1 MRNALNEE
9 RIMDEAQRIQEE
21 LVSIR
26 RDLHA
31 HPEIAFNEIRT
42 ARVVREKLEQ
52 LGIEVIPE
60 VGVTG
65 VIGILR
71 GGFPGKTILLR
82 ADMDCLAM
90 DEHNEVEYKS
100 QNEGMMHS
108 CGHDAHTAWLLGCAM
123 VLSKM
128 KDEIHGTVKFLFQPA
143 EESFGGASKMI
154 EDNAMENPK
163 VDAAVAAHVVPEL
176 PSGMIGLGVRTASA
190 AYFKITVKG
199 KGAGSGSPHCSI
211 DPIAIA
217 AHMYMGLQTVVSRK
231 TNPSEAVALSVCKFH
246 AGTAYNIIPEQ
257 AELIGTIRSQSSE
270 ATEKV
275 RKDMEDMIKGV
286 TAAHGGSYELE
297 YRHVCPPIIN
307 DTFLTD
313 LVGES
318 SSQLIGEDRVARL
331 DIQSMGGEDFAFFS
345 ERVPSTYF
353 VVGSM
358 NEEKG
363 LVNRPA
369 HSPTFDMDEDILH
382 ETSAVLAKIAI
393 DYLRS

>member
-1 MRNALNEE
+1 
-9 RIMDEAQRIQEE
+9 
-21 LVSIR
+21 
-26 RDLHA
+26 
-31 HPEIAFNEIRT
+31 
-42 ARVVREKLEQ
+42 
-52 LGIEVIPE
+52 
-60 VGVTG
+60 
-65 VIGILR
+65 
-71 GGFPGKTILLR
+71 
-82 ADMDCLAM
+82 
-90 DEHNEVEYKS
+90 
-100 QNEGMMHS
+100 
-108 CGHDAHTAWLLGCAM
+108 
-123 VLSKM
+123 
-128 KDEIHGTVKFLFQPA
+128 
-143 EESFGGASKMI
+143 MI